1 MDQDSFRQLLS
12 SGPSHSQTRTSQP
25 QPRESLFTQKNYS
38 KASTLRKSAP
48 ANSSETSNFKPR
60 KVKKLEGKY
69 RDRAA
74 ERRGGEGND
83 YAQVEA
89 VLEEFEKRTADQDEH
104 AVSNFPTPLLD
115 VYMRLLMLLVY
126 YMKVD
131 EQRQY
136 LGGDSDHSI
145 LVKGL
150 DMALLQQNKA
160 KAKAALATDEDE
172 SLEQA
177 FKQSSSSQPKKRTR
191 EDILRELKEKR
202 TQGTTAST
210 MESADETV
218 LNKGKGKFKPIGFK
232 PIGGDGEQKEKKK
245 KIATKDDGER
255 KKKKRRLEVA
265 ADNATRVATVVQST
279 SSTSVPPKAPL
290 KLHEPEEPE
299 PLEEFDI
306 FAGVGEYEGVGVG
319 DDDEEEESGGEENE
333 KKAGKNDELFSSSL
347 RPGQWFATDEQMDSG
362 PPPTP
367 KTTSDVVDEPPQPG
381 PSNSKS
387 SLIPDEE
394 RELASDEEQPIRL
407 VPLSSSTLPSIKEL
421 LAIDEA
427 AEAADKKH
435 KRKNKKKGGEGAGG
449 KKLDAEAKANRDYQR
464 LKSYTEKRS
473 GNE

>member
-104 AVSNFPTPLLD
+104 AV
-115 VYMRLLMLLVY
+115 
-126 YMKVD
+126 D

-172 SLEQA
+172 FLEQA

>member
-210 MESADETV
+210 MESADETAQ
-218 LNKGKGKFKPIGFK
+218 NKNKGKFKPIGFK

-245 KIATKDDGER
+245 KIATKGDGER
-255 KKKKRRLEVA
+255 KKKKRRVEVA
-265 ADNATRVATVVQST
+265 ADDATTVAMVVQST
-279 SSTSVPPKAPL
+279 SSTSVPPNAPL
-290 KLHEPEEPE
+290 QLHEPEEPE
-299 PLEEFDI
+299 PTEEFDI

-319 DDDEEEESGGEENE
+319 DDDDDESGGEENE
-333 KKAGKNDELFSSSL
+333 KKTGKNDELFSSSL

-362 PPPTP
+362 PPPSP

-427 AEAADKKH
+427 AEAAEKKH
-435 KRKNKKKGGEGAGG
+435 KRKNKKKGGEGAGA